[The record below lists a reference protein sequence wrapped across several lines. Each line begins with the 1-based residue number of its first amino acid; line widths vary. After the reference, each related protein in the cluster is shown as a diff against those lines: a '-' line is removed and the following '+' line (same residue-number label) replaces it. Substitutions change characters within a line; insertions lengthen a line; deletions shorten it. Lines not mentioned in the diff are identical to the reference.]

1 MGKKKQVRK
10 FGEVKRMLNPKDTR
24 LYVLSYQKIAWI

>member
-10 FGEVKRMLNPKDTR
+10 FGEVKRLLNPKDTR
-24 LYVLSYQKIAWI
+24 LYVSCTHT